1 MTLKSLLNAIF
12 PQRCLSCRKNTSGE
26 PICQKCFSG
35 IPINK
40 TFFCGLCRAR
50 LADNKKICHEKFP
63 YILGAASEY
72 SNEAVKNLIHG
83 LKFKYI
89 KDAAAPL
96 GELLALY
103 IKTTG
108 FQVKNFVVVPV
119 PLSAKRLRER
129 GFNQSELI
137 AKSFAERVASPTET
151 VALARI
157 KNSKPQSGAKNV
169 GERRENVKA
178 CFSVVGPKFVA
189 NKNIL
194 LIDDVTT
201 SGATML
207 EAAKTLKAA
216 GAKKIVALAAA
227 RA

>member
-1 MTLKSLLNAIF
+1 MALNSLLNALF
-12 PQRCLSCRKNTSGE
+12 PAKCLSCGKNTNGE

-50 LADNKKICHEKFP
+50 LANNKKICHEKFP

-72 SNEAVKNLIHG
+72 SNEAVKNLIHD

-89 KDAAAPL
+89 KGAAAPL
-96 GELLALY
+96 GKLLARY
-103 IKTTG
+103 IETTG
-108 FQVKNFVVVPV
+108 FQVKNFVVVPM

-137 AKSFAERVASPTET
+137 AKNFAERVASPVEIG
-151 VALARI
+151 ALARI
-157 KNSKPQSGAKNV
+157 KNSKPQSGAKNI

-178 CFSVVGPKFVA
+178 CFSVVRPELVA

-194 LIDDVTT
+194 LIDDVVT

-207 EAAKTLKAA
+207 EAAQTLKAA
-216 GAKKIVALAAA
+216 GAKRIVALATAKA
-227 RA
+227 